1 LFKSLELEEK
11 GEFSWA
17 GLGKLVQI
25 SGSTTGFVPDA
36 ALEAYLPQ
44 LEAVRVV
51 RTGISHQML
60 VGDKETNSAEMQQML
75 LEEEEPYTEGRWWIA
90 ALMLGLMATALIVG
104 RLGGWF

>member
-1 LFKSLELEEK
+1 
-11 GEFSWA
+11 
-17 GLGKLVQI
+17 
-25 SGSTTGFVPDA
+25 
-36 ALEAYLPQ
+36 
-44 LEAVRVV
+44 
-51 RTGISHQML
+51 ML